1 MAIGLTWMVSDREVL
16 LYPPVLPNL
25 PKEFLQS
32 RIANHETLQGH
43 PLPRHLHHNTMERVS
58 VGHREPIDLGAVN
71 GDNKTAERFRLVC
84 YYIFPKVINSIKG
97 RPNASYADE
106 LLPKDIDPHLCT
118 HLNVGYIP
126 IQNNSMVLDENQKMY
141 LSTQIRELRRQNKDL
156 KVLFWV
162 GGGAFDY
169 GFPDMVRNH
178 KSRKQ
183 FIQSLKFNLETYF
196 VDGVDLDWEFP
207 SPYNKDRQHFSQ
219 LLHEIRREY
228 QREHRTYLL
237 TIAMPAPAQYQNAL
251 YDIDVINENCD
262 WINLMAYDYNL
273 YGPSTPFT
281 GLNAPL
287 YASDAERSGVFAY
300 LNINYTVYN
309 LIVNGGL
316 DRSKIVIGLP
326 TYGHS
331 FR

>member
-1 MAIGLTWMVSDREVL
+1 MVSHREVL
-16 LYPPVLPNL
+16 KYPPVLITPE
-25 PKEFLQS
+25 EFLES
-32 RIANHETLQGH
+32 RIANHETLQGR
-43 PLPRHLHHNTMERVS
+43 PLPRHLHHDTMERVS
-58 VGHREPIDLGAVN
+58 VGHREPIDFAAN
-71 GDNKTAERFRLVC
+71 GNDTAERRFRLVC
-84 YYIFPKVINSIKG
+84 YYIFPKVINARKG
-97 RPNASYADE
+97 INASYTDE
-106 LLPKDIDPHLCT
+106 LLPKDIDPNLCT
-118 HLNVGYIP
+118 HLNVGYIQ

-141 LSTQIRELRRQNKDL
+141 LSTQIRDLRRQNSNL

-237 TIAMPAPAQYQNAL
+237 TIAMPAPAQYQDAL

-262 WINLMAYDYNL
+262 WINVMAYDYNL

-287 YASDAERSGVFAY
+287 YASDVERGGVFAY

-309 LIVNGGL
+309 LIVHGL
-316 DRSKIVIGLP
+316 DRNKIVIGLP